1 MPPSARLAQSTFP
14 GMKFRVKLSVV
25 VTTYKRPD
33 ALRRVLEALI
43 RQRRKPDEVLIAD
56 DGSGSGTREVVQ
68 RTARGADF
76 PVRHIWQADRG
87 FRVSRIR
94 NRAVAAATG
103 DYLVFLDGDCIP
115 DGWFV
120 MDHAALA
127 REGRFFQGKRV
138 LVDRT
143 RAEDFDFREIPPAGG
158 RLKLLMSRHIGNRHH
173 LLRIPGIPVVRSQK
187 LSGIRSCNIGVF
199 RNDFTAVNGFNEA
212 FEGWGREDSE
222 LAVRLYRFGLWR
234 SAHPFRAIC
243 FHLWHPENQ
252 RDRLSTNDR
261 LLREAMT
268 SDRYDCDR
276 GLVSK

>member
-1 MPPSARLAQSTFP
+1 MIP
-14 GMKFRVKLSVV
+14 KVKISVV
-25 VTTYKRPD
+25 VTTYNRPD
-33 ALRRVLEALI
+33 ALRRVLEGLSGQ
-43 RQRRKPDEVLIAD
+43 RQPPSEVIVAD
-56 DGSGSGTREVVQ
+56 DGSGPETSAVISKA
-68 RTARGADF
+68 ARNGDV
-76 PVRHIWQADRG
+76 PVRHVWQADRG
-87 FRVSRIR
+87 FRVARIR
-94 NRAVAAATG
+94 NRAVAAASG

-120 MDHAALA
+120 LDHAALA

-143 RAEDFDFREIPPAGG
+143 RAEDFDFREAPPRGN
-158 RLKLLMSRHIGNRHH
+158 RMKLLVSPHIGNRHH
-173 LLRIPGIPVVRSQK
+173 LLRIPGIPVARSRK

-199 RNDFTAVNGFNEA
+199 RADLAAVNGFNEA

-234 SAHPFRAIC
+234 GTHPFRAVC

-261 LLREAMT
+261 LLREAMA

-276 GLVSK
+276 GLVSKEMFKNLQE